1 MSVCLNIWVTH
12 SGCLA
17 FKIGQD
23 MADGSNHSRSESCR
37 HFAIGYTVKYTVDHG
52 RSKELC
58 IPQRPEKWLMACS
71 LSPLDR
77 LGSGGQEP
85 PWASQWRRRRRRWRG
100 RRGAIG
106 PCPKAAKMTSIATV
120 AAGQQFLGL
129 GLWKGVGLVMDL
141 GWKKALRMTDIFR
154 QGALTLAEAMQFSRI
169 KTITS
174 CAKSIGCSFFNSGHT
189 RHGWLLIYYIFLYV
203 HTLPLA
209 THHLLIGYVDL
220 SWLMIIYYI

>member
-1 MSVCLNIWVTH
+1 MGPITL
-12 SGCLA
+12 G
-17 FKIGQD
+17 
-23 MADGSNHSRSESCR
+23 RSLLGTLR
-37 HFAIGYTVKYTVDHG
+37 LGIQMYTVDHS
-52 RSKELC
+52 RSKESC
-58 IPQRPEKWLMACS
+58 IPQRQEKWLMACS
-71 LSPLDR
+71 LSPLVGIHWCPG
-77 LGSGGQEP
+77 GSPWLRQEP

-120 AAGQQFLGL
+120 AAGQQFLRL

-189 RHGWLLIYYIFLYV
+189 RHGWLLIYYIYFYMFTHFHWSHTTSLLAMWIYHDLWLY
-203 HTLPLA
+203 LWYIIIFIIYDFFLA
-209 THHLLIGYVDL
+209 TC
-220 SWLMIIYYI
+220 